1 LPDQGIPR
9 WTRVIRRARN
19 CLVTKGEVGG
29 ARELNVP
36 APAHLAAS
44 RAFLQ
49 RPTGHPGDGRP
60 TLDAETAL
68 PGSPVFSSAIRRE
81 HPAVERLAIRRSGH
95 RPVGRRPVNFTTAVY
110 LGQPRGGAW
119 LPIAYNPTWRGEV
132 WVPKT
137 GFSLPGAPPRPDR
150 RRRESRTQGVHRC
163 RMMPQSLNA
172 RSRPFSIDT
181 RKAEY

>member
-119 LPIAYNPTWRGEV
+119 LPIAIIQ
-132 WVPKT
+132 
-137 GFSLPGAPPRPDR
+137 PGAARFGCRRPGSPYPGPRRAPIAAVGNLALR
-150 RRRESRTQGVHRC
+150 GCTG
-163 RMMPQSLNA
+163 A
-172 RSRPFSIDT
+172 G
-181 RKAEY
+181 